1 MNNQSGLS
9 KLDLNLVVEQIESN
23 LFFYINKIKKLKN
36 ILQMMFLLFVTVKWF
51 LLLQEISRSV

>member
-9 KLDLNLVVEQIESN
+9 KLDLNSVVEQIESN

-36 ILQMMFLLFVTVKWF
+36 ILRIMFLLFVTVKWF
-51 LLLQEISRSV
+51 LLLQDIFRSV